1 MDISFLQLQA
11 SLLYWEMQMFQE
23 KVKSSVH
30 CHATEFDYH
39 NLSELAIRTEVASVD
54 CGMEEDEQFPEE
66 E

>member
-1 MDISFLQLQA
+1 
-11 SLLYWEMQMFQE
+11 MFQE